1 VNKHQHLLTNTIEFL
16 DIPRWARDPRVRYEM
31 EEDARYFITGW
42 WHGDYLQ
49 RVWPPPALSGNP

>member
-1 VNKHQHLLTNTIEFL
+1 
-16 DIPRWARDPRVRYEM
+16 M

-49 RVWPPPALSGNP
+49 RVWPPALSGKPLNQ